1 MTVWSLGL
9 SLHPLVEGCCCGIGL
24 IVRGVLI
31 CGEGEWQVVVGV
43 VAAGRVGSSGLG
55 LCVVGRWQQAVEGG
69 C

>member
-31 CGEGEWQVVVGV
+31 CGEGGWHFVVGV
-43 VAAGRVGSSGLG
+43 VAAGRVGSTGLG
-55 LCVVGRWQQAVEGG
+55 G